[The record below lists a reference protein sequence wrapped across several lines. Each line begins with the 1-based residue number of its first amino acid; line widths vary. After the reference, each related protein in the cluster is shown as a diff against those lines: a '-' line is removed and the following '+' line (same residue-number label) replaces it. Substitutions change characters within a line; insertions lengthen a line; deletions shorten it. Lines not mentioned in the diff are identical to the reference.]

1 MYKNN
6 MNNAK
11 LIAQALLMGCLLIP
25 AAHRT
30 AEAQGISLF
39 SDPKASRVGDALTVV
54 IQESASATNQAAT
67 STAKSNELGIAS
79 TVPGAGNLLDFIP
92 LHSLDS
98 SSDNQFSGQA
108 STSRSAQLT
117 ARMTVTVVGS
127 KPNGDLVIEG
137 VRTLKIN
144 GETEAI
150 HLSGSVNPA
159 MIRADNTV
167 PSSSV
172 GDLNIEYTGKGVTT
186 QGSRPGI
193 IVRIINWIL

>member
-1 MYKNN
+1 MPNN
-6 MNNAK
+6 TLKRVIFTSLVA
-11 LIAQALLMGCLLIP
+11 LAAVGGTGVQA
-25 AAHRT
+25 A
-30 AEAQGISLF
+30 AQGNSLF
-39 SDPKASRVGDALTVV
+39 SDPKARNVGDALTVI

-67 STAKSNELGIAS
+67 STAKSNQLDIAS

-92 LHSLDS
+92 LHSLQS
-98 SSDNQFSGQA
+98 SNDNQFQGQA

-117 ARMTVTVVGS
+117 ARMTVTVVDM
-127 KPNGDLVIEG
+127 KPNGDLIVEG

-144 GETEAI
+144 GETEAM

-159 MIRADNTV
+159 MIKADNTV

-193 IVRIINWIL
+193 IVRLINWIL

>member
-1 MYKNN
+1 MCENKINIC
-6 MNNAK
+6 MSR
-11 LIAQALLMGCLLIP
+11 LRLLILLLACS
-25 AAHRT
+25 AASG
-30 AEAQGISLF
+30 AWGQASSLF
-39 SDPKASRVGDALTVV
+39 SDPKATGVGDALTVI

-67 STAKSNELGIAS
+67 TTAKSNELSLSS
-79 TVPGAGNLLDFIP
+79 TVPGAGNLLDFVP
-92 LHSLDS
+92 LHALDS
-98 SSDNQFSGQA
+98 ASDNQFQGQA

-117 ARMTVTVVGS
+117 ARMTVTVVDY

-159 MIRADNTV
+159 MIKSDNTV

-193 IVRIINWIL
+193 IVRLINWIL